1 MLTTSPL
8 FPLARSGNGSED
20 MKEVV
25 IVGAARIPF
34 GKFGGLLRDY
44 SAVDLATHAVKGVLQ
59 RTPVQ
64 PEVVDELFLGVAVLA
79 GTASVAARQVLFTA
93 GLPQTTPSLTVDRA
107 CCSSMTCAG
116 LAMRNIMAGEI
127 NTAIAGGMEAMSQA
141 PLVARGVRWGT
152 RLGGVMLEEPL
163 MMRNPILNLPL
174 AVSVGDVSLQY
185 GVDREEQDRWA
196 LRSHQKYFQALA
208 SGKYADEIIP
218 VEISPKKGEKTSMD
232 LDESPRLDTSMEK
245 LKGLPTVYGSKTVT
259 AGNSPGLTDGAA
271 ALVLMSHDKQRE
283 LGLKPLATLLTYVNM
298 AGDPA
303 SSPYLPALTMQKALE
318 KAGLKLTD
326 LKRIEIN
333 EAFAATALVST
344 KVLSDGNA
352 SLLEQLRS
360 ITNVNGGA
368 VAIGHPTGASG
379 ARLIATLIYELR
391 RSGGGL
397 GAAAICGGYGQSD
410 AVIIRVD

>member
-1 MLTTSPL
+1 
-8 FPLARSGNGSED
+8 
-20 MKEVV
+20 MKEVP
-25 IVGAARIPF
+25 IVGAARTPF
-34 GKFGGLLRDY
+34 GKFGGLLKDF
-44 SAVDLATHAVKGVLQ
+44 SAVDLATKAVKGVLE
-59 RTPVQ
+59 RTPIK
-64 PEVVDELFLGVAVLA
+64 PEDVDELFLGVAVLA

-93 GLPQTTPSLTVDRA
+93 GLPPTTPSLTIDRA
-107 CCSSMTCAG
+107 CCSSMTCVG
-116 LAMRNIMAGEI
+116 LAMRNLMAEEI
-127 NTAIAGGMEAMSQA
+127 HTAIAGGMEAMSQA

-174 AVSVGDVSLQY
+174 AVSVGDVSLQH
-185 GVDREEQDRWA
+185 GVDREAQDRWA
-196 LRSHQKYFQALA
+196 LRSHQKYFEALA
-208 SGKYADEIIP
+208 AGKFVDEITP
-218 VEISPKKGEKTSMD
+218 VEVSSKKGEKTLMD
-232 LDESPRLDTSMEK
+232 RDESPRADTSLEK
-245 LKGLPTVYGSKTVT
+245 LKALPTVYGSKTVT
-259 AGNSPGLTDGAA
+259 AGNAPGLTDGAA
-271 ALVLMSHDKQRE
+271 ALVLMSRHKQRE

-303 SSPYLPALTMQKALE
+303 SSPYLPALTLRKAFE

-344 KVLSDGNA
+344 KVLSDGDREF
-352 SLLEQLRS
+352 LEQLRS

-379 ARLIATLIYELR
+379 ARLITTLIYELR